1 MGGPT
6 DANKDAT
13 RTVAILALDQCIIG
27 WRSANGSTKT
37 SMKLSCSGTSLVM
50 KTEVGSTPCSGTDDV
65 TTWTY
70 NATDK
75 NLDSCKVG
83 ASGEYWSV
91 KVQGKAGTWPCAGVS
106 LQAPTTC
113 PTPASPAHTA
123 YLSAAT
129 AAMLA
134 FMAMFM

>member
-1 MGGPT
+1 MG
-6 DANKDAT
+6 
-13 RTVAILALDQCIIG
+13 G

-106 LQAPTTC
+106 PQAPAPVTTAC
-113 PTPASPAHTA
+113 PTCATCTTAVPCAPANTA
-123 YLSAAT
+123 YLS
-129 AAMLA
+129 
-134 FMAMFM
+134 